1 MSFPITSFVRIV
13 ECPLGAYPASCLPY
27 YVADYRALAAAF
39 DSEPLVLPRPTAER
53 RRLVE
58 AAAAVEPEHVSR
70 HRFARSV
77 PSEPSDA
84 DVMAVCLA
92 REYTDESIC
101 SAGAVSPLA
110 MTSYLLA
117 RRTHAPG
124 LTLITTSGGYV
135 DVAPRPMLL
144 GLGEA
149 LDYKTAVAHASG
161 DGTYHRYYQS
171 GRISHETVATAQV
184 DRFGRT
190 NTIEVRSPSG
200 RVVRLPGQGG
210 MADVANMHQHFLLY
224 VTRHSPLA
232 LVESVDVSSAGRG
245 LLTDEERLAAG
256 LRPGV
261 VKVVT
266 NLCIFELDHVE
277 PRAPAR
283 VAPSRCRDRAM
294 SSRETGFE
302 FLRSPS
308 LARTEPP
315 SAAELEL
322 IASEI
327 DPLGI
332 RHLEFVPARER
343 GAFLEEII
351 AAEERLVDRAGRV
364 GGAWLSAPRV
374 LVVGAGLMGSQIG
387 CEYSLGGHPTAFLV
401 RDVGRSRARVS
412 SAFAVAVEAGL
423 AGNEAAAEAQRKMA
437 FVETVSFGR
446 RSNRARG
453 RVGPRGHRRQGGG
466 PRRVSEAAPGRH
478 DRLEHLDDPFDRARR
493 CDRRARADGRH
504 PLLEPSAADAA
515 RRDRRR
521 ANERAGRPLETV
533 STRLAALGKEPV
545 HVERDVPGFIWNRLQ
560 AALLRESLWL
570 VGEGVAT
577 PETVD
582 RIVRSGLGEAV
593 PLHGAVRDGRPRRRR
608 LHGRGSQRTC
618 FPSFRTRPAPKRS
631 NARLSTTTRRSMPPG
646 CAATA
651 GSPGSSPR
659 SRIVES

>member
-1 MSFPITSFVRIV
+1 MTPSFLDLPAAADLIADGDRIGVGGALFSRLPLALVGELIRRKRRDLTYATWGGGLPLELLLQADAVRKVVFCFSSLDVFGLAPRFRRALEEGRVEVEELPALAMAQGFEAALQRLPSLPFQLPVGSDILDRSSLTRVSLDPVAGVPVGAAAALHLDSFLLHAQRADTAGNVELTGALGMDLLAPFAARTVVVSVEEIVPAGTLQVERRGHVIPHHFVHSIV

-27 YVADYRALAAAF
+27 YVADYRSLATAI
-39 DSEPLVLPRPTAER
+39 DSEPLVLPRPTTER

-58 AAAAVEPEHVSR
+58 AAAAVEPERVLR

-77 PSEPSDA
+77 TPEPSDA
-84 DVMAVCLA
+84 DVMVVCLA
-92 REYTDESIC
+92 REYTDESVC

-124 LTLITTSGGYV
+124 LMLITTSGGYL

-184 DRFGRT
+184 DRFGLT

-232 LVESVDVSSAGRG
+232 LVESVDLSSAGRG

-266 NLCIFELDHVE
+266 NLCIFELDHV
-277 PRAPAR
+277 
-283 VAPSRCRDRAM
+283 SRELQLVSLHPGVEIADVE
-294 SSRETGFE
+294 RETGFE
-302 FLRSPS
+302 FLVSPS

-343 GAFLEEII
+343 GALLEEII
-351 AAEERLVDRAGRV
+351 AAEERLV
-364 GGAWLSAPRV
+364 
-374 LVVGAGLMGSQIG
+374 I
-387 CEYSLGGHPTAFLV
+387 E
-401 RDVGRSRARVS
+401 
-412 SAFAVAVEAGL
+412 L
-423 AGNEAAAEAQRKMA
+423 AG
-437 FVETVSFGR
+437 
-446 RSNRARG
+446 
-453 RVGPRGHRRQGGG
+453 
-466 PRRVSEAAPGRH
+466 
-478 DRLEHLDDPFDRARR
+478 
-493 CDRRARADGRH
+493 
-504 PLLEPSAADAA
+504 SAA
-515 RRDRRR
+515 
-521 ANERAGRPLETV
+521 
-533 STRLAALGKEPV
+533 
-545 HVERDVPGFIWNRLQ
+545 
-560 AALLRESLWL
+560 
-570 VGEGVAT
+570 
-577 PETVD
+577 
-582 RIVRSGLGEAV
+582 
-593 PLHGAVRDGRPRRRR
+593 HG
-608 LHGRGSQRTC
+608 
-618 FPSFRTRPAPKRS
+618 
-631 NARLSTTTRRSMPPG
+631 
-646 CAATA
+646 
-651 GSPGSSPR
+651 
-659 SRIVES
+659 

>member
-1 MSFPITSFVRIV
+1 MTPSFLDLPAAADLIADGDRIGVGGALFSRLPLALVGELIRRKRRDLTYVTWGGGLPLELLLQADAVRKVVFCFSSLDIFGLAPRFRRALEEGRVEVEELPALAMAQGFEAAVQRLPSLPFQLPVGSDILDRSSLTRVSPDPVAGVPVGSAAALHLDSFLLHAQRADEAGNVELTGTLGMDLVAPFAARSVVVSVEEIVPAGTLQRERRGHVIPHHFVRGIV

-39 DSEPLVLPRPTAER
+39 DSEPLALRRPTAER
-53 RRLVE
+53 RRLVR

-70 HRFARSV
+70 HRFARGT
-77 PSEPSDA
+77 PSEPSEA

-210 MADVANMHQHFLLY
+210 MADVANLHQHFLLY

-232 LVESVDVSSAGRG
+232 LVESVDVSSAARG
-245 LLTDEERLAAG
+245 LLTDEERLAAQ

-266 NLCIFELDHVE
+266 NLCIFELDLVSRELQLVSLHPGVE
-277 PRAPAR
+277 IAD
-283 VAPSRCRDRAM
+283 VE
-294 SSRETGFE
+294 RETGFE
-302 FLRSPS
+302 VVRSPS
-308 LARTEPP
+308 LARTQPP
-315 SAAELEL
+315 SSAELEL
-322 IASEI
+322 IGSEI

-343 GAFLEEII
+343 GDFLEEII
-351 AAEERLVDRAGRV
+351 AAEERLVT
-364 GGAWLSAPRV
+364 
-374 LVVGAGLMGSQIG
+374 
-387 CEYSLGGHPTAFLV
+387 E
-401 RDVGRSRARVS
+401 
-412 SAFAVAVEAGL
+412 L
-423 AGNEAAAEAQRKMA
+423 AG
-437 FVETVSFGR
+437 
-446 RSNRARG
+446 
-453 RVGPRGHRRQGGG
+453 
-466 PRRVSEAAPGRH
+466 
-478 DRLEHLDDPFDRARR
+478 
-493 CDRRARADGRH
+493 
-504 PLLEPSAADAA
+504 
-515 RRDRRR
+515 
-521 ANERAGRPLETV
+521 
-533 STRLAALGKEPV
+533 
-545 HVERDVPGFIWNRLQ
+545 Q
-560 AALLRESLWL
+560 AA
-570 VGEGVAT
+570 G
-577 PETVD
+577 
-582 RIVRSGLGEAV
+582 
-593 PLHGAVRDGRPRRRR
+593 
-608 LHGRGSQRTC
+608 
-618 FPSFRTRPAPKRS
+618 
-631 NARLSTTTRRSMPPG
+631 
-646 CAATA
+646 
-651 GSPGSSPR
+651 
-659 SRIVES
+659 

>member
-1 MSFPITSFVRIV
+1 MTPSLLDLPAAADLIADGDRIGVGGALFSRLPLALVGALIGRKPRDLTYVTWGGGLPLELLLQADAVRKVVFCFSSLDLFGLAPRFRRALEEGRVEVEELPALAMAQGFDAALQRLPSLPFQLPVGSDILDRSSLTRVSPDPVTGGSVGSAAALHLDSFLLHAQRADTVGNVELSGTLGMDLLAPFAARNLVVSVEEVVPAGALQGERRGHVIPRHFVRAIV
-13 ECPLGAYPASCLPY
+13 ECPLGAYPASCLPR

-39 DSEPLVLPRPTAER
+39 DSEPLVVPPPADER

-58 AAAAVEPEHVSR
+58 AAAAVEPGQVSR
-70 HRFARSV
+70 HRFARTA

-84 DVMAVCLA
+84 DLMAVCLA

-245 LLTDEERLAAG
+245 LLTDEERFAAG

-266 NLCIFELDHVE
+266 NLCIFELDHESRELQLVSLHPGVE
-277 PRAPAR
+277 I
-283 VAPSRCRDRAM
+283 VDVE
-294 SSRETGFE
+294 RETGFAVV
-302 FLRSPS
+302 RSPS
-308 LARTEPP
+308 LDRTEPP
-315 SAAELEL
+315 AAAELEL
-322 IASEI
+322 LSSEI

-332 RHLEFVPARER
+332 RHLEFVPARKR

-351 AAEERLVDRAGRV
+351 AAEERLVA
-364 GGAWLSAPRV
+364 
-374 LVVGAGLMGSQIG
+374 
-387 CEYSLGGHPTAFLV
+387 E
-401 RDVGRSRARVS
+401 
-412 SAFAVAVEAGL
+412 L
-423 AGNEAAAEAQRKMA
+423 AG
-437 FVETVSFGR
+437 
-446 RSNRARG
+446 
-453 RVGPRGHRRQGGG
+453 
-466 PRRVSEAAPGRH
+466 
-478 DRLEHLDDPFDRARR
+478 
-493 CDRRARADGRH
+493 
-504 PLLEPSAADAA
+504 SAAHD
-515 RRDRRR
+515 
-521 ANERAGRPLETV
+521 
-533 STRLAALGKEPV
+533 
-545 HVERDVPGFIWNRLQ
+545 
-560 AALLRESLWL
+560 
-570 VGEGVAT
+570 
-577 PETVD
+577 
-582 RIVRSGLGEAV
+582 
-593 PLHGAVRDGRPRRRR
+593 
-608 LHGRGSQRTC
+608 
-618 FPSFRTRPAPKRS
+618 
-631 NARLSTTTRRSMPPG
+631 
-646 CAATA
+646 
-651 GSPGSSPR
+651 
-659 SRIVES
+659 

>member
-1 MSFPITSFVRIV
+1 MTPSFLDLPGATDLIADGDRIGVGGALFSRLPLALVGELIRRKRRDLTYVTWGGGLPLELLLQADAVRKVVFCFSSLDIFGLAPRFRRALEEGRVEVEELPALAMAQGFEAALQRLPSLPFQVPVGSDILDRSSLTRVSPDPVAGVPVGSAAALHLDSFLLHAQRADTAGNVELTGALGMDLLGPFAARNLVVSVEEIVPAGTLQAERRGHVIPHHFVRSVV
-13 ECPLGAYPASCLPY
+13 ECPLGAYPASCLPH
-27 YVADYRALAAAF
+27 YVADYRSLAAAF

-58 AAAAVEPEHVSR
+58 AAAAVEPEHFSR
-70 HRFARSV
+70 HRIARPA

-84 DVMAVCLA
+84 DVMTVCLA

-149 LDYKTAVAHASG
+149 LDYRTAIAHESG

-224 VTRHSPLA
+224 VTRHTPLA

-266 NLCIFELDHVE
+266 NLCTFELDHV
-277 PRAPAR
+277 
-283 VAPSRCRDRAM
+283 
-294 SSRETGFE
+294 SRELQLVSLHPGVEIADVERATGFA
-302 FLRSPS
+302 FVRSSS
-308 LARTEPP
+308 LSRTEPP

-343 GAFLEEII
+343 GAFLEQII
-351 AAEERLVDRAGRV
+351 TAEERLV
-364 GGAWLSAPRV
+364 
-374 LVVGAGLMGSQIG
+374 I
-387 CEYSLGGHPTAFLV
+387 E
-401 RDVGRSRARVS
+401 
-412 SAFAVAVEAGL
+412 L
-423 AGNEAAAEAQRKMA
+423 AG
-437 FVETVSFGR
+437 
-446 RSNRARG
+446 
-453 RVGPRGHRRQGGG
+453 
-466 PRRVSEAAPGRH
+466 
-478 DRLEHLDDPFDRARR
+478 
-493 CDRRARADGRH
+493 
-504 PLLEPSAADAA
+504 SA
-515 RRDRRR
+515 
-521 ANERAGRPLETV
+521 T
-533 STRLAALGKEPV
+533 
-545 HVERDVPGFIWNRLQ
+545 
-560 AALLRESLWL
+560 
-570 VGEGVAT
+570 
-577 PETVD
+577 
-582 RIVRSGLGEAV
+582 
-593 PLHGAVRDGRPRRRR
+593 HG
-608 LHGRGSQRTC
+608 
-618 FPSFRTRPAPKRS
+618 
-631 NARLSTTTRRSMPPG
+631 
-646 CAATA
+646 
-651 GSPGSSPR
+651 
-659 SRIVES
+659 